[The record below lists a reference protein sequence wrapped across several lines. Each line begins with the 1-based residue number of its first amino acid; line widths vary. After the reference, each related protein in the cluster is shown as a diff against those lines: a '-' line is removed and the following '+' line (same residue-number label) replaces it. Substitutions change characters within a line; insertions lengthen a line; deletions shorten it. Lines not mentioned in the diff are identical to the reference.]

1 MKIGVISADPAH
13 ENRVALTPDAV
24 KKLRKLGFEVVI
36 QSGAGQAAYYT
47 DNSYQAAGASIA
59 ESSADVIA
67 AARIIT
73 TVNDLPT
80 SITKSLASSQ
90 IVIGMLDPYRNTQLD
105 IYAAQGVSAFAM
117 ELLPRTL
124 SRAQNMDVLSSQA
137 NLAGYKAVL
146 LAANEYARPFP
157 MFMTSAGT
165 VKPAK
170 VVILGVGVAGLQAI
184 ATAKRL
190 GAVVEASDLR
200 PDAKE
205 QVESLGG
212 KWLDV
217 PMSADEAQKAKA
229 TGGYA
234 WTPSAQYIKDQAAV
248 VDKALSAADI
258 VITTAQIPGRQA
270 PRLVHQ
276 ATLAKMKAGSVLIDM
291 AAATGGNVE
300 GSVANETITTA
311 NGVRIVGAGNIPSM
325 LAAQASDFYANNLVN
340 FITTLIAPQVTTEA
354 TDNNSGNSDNTAP
367 NKLALHL
374 NMEDEIQGA
383 LAITHEGQIRL
394 AKR

>member
-1 MKIGVISADPAH
+1 MKIGVISAESAS
-13 ENRVALTPDAV
+13 ESRVALTPDAV

-36 QSGAGQAAYYT
+36 QSGAGQASYYA
-47 DNSYQAAGASIA
+47 DELYQAAGADIANSSI
-59 ESSADVIA
+59 DVVTQSQ
-67 AARIIT
+67 IIT

-80 SITKSLASSQ
+80 STTASLTSGQ

-105 IYAAQGVSAFAM
+105 TYAAKGATAFAM

-146 LAANEYARPFP
+146 LAANEYSRPFP

-200 PDAKE
+200 PTARE

-217 PMSADEAQKAKA
+217 PMSAEEAETAKS

-234 WTPSAQYIKDQAAV
+234 WTPSEQYIKDQAAI
-248 VDKALSAADI
+248 VDKALSNADI

-276 ATLAKMKAGSVLIDM
+276 STITKMKAGSVLIDM
-291 AAATGGNVE
+291 AAGTGGNVE
-300 GSVANETITTA
+300 GSVPDETITTS
-311 NGVRIVGAGNIPSM
+311 NGVRIVGAANIPSQ
-325 LAAQASDFYANNLVN
+325 LAAQSSDLYANNLVN
-340 FITTLIAPQVTTEA
+340 FITTLIAPTA
-354 TDNNSGNSDNTAP
+354 TDDATANTM
-367 NKLALHL
+367 ALNL
-374 NMEDEIQGA
+374 DMEDEIQGA
-383 LAITHEGQIRL
+383 LAVTHDNQVRL

>member
-1 MKIGVISADPAH
+1 MKIGVISADITS
-13 ENRVALTPDAV
+13 ESRVAITPDAV

-36 QSGAGQAAYYT
+36 QSGAGQAAYYA
-47 DNSYQAAGASIA
+47 DELYQAAGADIA
-59 ESSADVIA
+59 SSRTEVITQSK
-67 AARIIT
+67 IIT
-73 TVNDLPT
+73 TVNDLPAEAT
-80 SITKSLASSQ
+80 ESLSSGQ

-105 IYAAQGVSAFAM
+105 TYAAKGATVFAM

-146 LAANEYARPFP
+146 LAANEYSRPFP

-200 PDAKE
+200 PTARE

-217 PMSADEAQKAKA
+217 PMSAEEAETAKS

-234 WTPSAQYIKDQAAV
+234 WTPSEQYVKDQAAV
-248 VDKALSAADI
+248 VDKALSNADI
-258 VITTAQIPGRQA
+258 VITTAQIPGRNA
-270 PRLVHQ
+270 PRLVHG

-291 AAATGGNVE
+291 AAGTGGNVE
-300 GSVANETITTA
+300 GSVSNETITTD
-311 NGVRIVGAGNIPSM
+311 NGVRIVGAANIPSM
-325 LAAQASDFYANNLVN
+325 LAAQSSDLYANNLVN
-340 FITTLIAPQVTTEA
+340 FITTLIAPA
-354 TDNNSGNSDNTAP
+354 GDDASAS
-367 NKLALHL
+367 LALNL
-374 NMEDEIQGA
+374 DMEDEIQGA
-383 LAITHEGQIRL
+383 LAVTHDSQVRL

>member
-1 MKIGVISADPAH
+1 MKIGVISADSAS
-13 ENRVALTPDAV
+13 ESRVALTPDAV
-24 KKLRKLGFEVVI
+24 KKLCKIGFEVVI
-36 QSGAGQAAYYT
+36 QSGAGKAAYYA
-47 DNSYQAAGASIA
+47 DELYQAAGASIA
-59 ESSADVIA
+59 NSSTEVMTQSQ
-67 AARIIT
+67 IIT
-73 TVNDLPT
+73 TVNDLPAT
-80 SITKSLASSQ
+80 AADSLSTGQ
-90 IVIGMLDPYRNTQLD
+90 IVVGMLDPYRNTQLD
-105 IYAAQGVSAFAM
+105 TYAAKGATVFAM

-146 LAANEYARPFP
+146 LAANEYSRPFP

-200 PDAKE
+200 PTARE

-217 PMSADEAQKAKA
+217 PMSAEEAETAKS

-234 WTPSAQYIKDQAAV
+234 WTPSEQYVKDQAAV
-248 VDKALSAADI
+248 VDKALSNADI

-270 PRLVHQ
+270 PRLVHH

-291 AAATGGNVE
+291 AAGTGGNVE
-300 GSVANETITTA
+300 GSVPDETITTA
-311 NGVRIVGAGNIPSM
+311 NGVRIVGAANIPSQ
-325 LAAQASDFYANNLVN
+325 LAAQSSDLYANNLVN
-340 FITTLIAPQVTTEA
+340 FITTLIA
-354 TDNNSGNSDNTAP
+354 TDDADT
-367 NKLALHL
+367 LTLHL
-374 NMEDEIQGA
+374 DMEDEIQGA
-383 LAITHEGQIRL
+383 LAVTHEGQVRL

>member
-1 MKIGVISADPAH
+1 MKIGVISADIAS
-13 ENRVALTPDAV
+13 ESRVALTPDAV

-36 QSGAGQAAYYT
+36 QSGAGQAAYYA
-47 DNSYQAAGASIA
+47 DALYQAAGADIA
-59 ESSADVIA
+59 SSSAEVIA
-67 AARIIT
+67 QSQIIT
-73 TVNDLPT
+73 TIHDLPAEVAEH
-80 SITKSLASSQ
+80 LSSGQ
-90 IVIGMLDPYRNTQLD
+90 IVVGMLDPYRNTQLD
-105 IYAAQGVSAFAM
+105 TYAAKGVTAFAM

-146 LAANEYARPFP
+146 LAANEYSRPFP

-200 PDAKE
+200 PAAKE

-217 PMSADEAQKAKA
+217 PMSDDEAQKAKA

-234 WTPSAQYIKDQAAV
+234 WTPSEQYIKDQAAV
-248 VDKALSAADI
+248 VDKALSNADI

-291 AAATGGNVE
+291 AAGTGGNVE
-300 GSVANETITTA
+300 GSAPNETVTTD
-311 NGVRIVGAGNIPSM
+311 NGVRIVGAANIPSQ
-325 LAAQASDFYANNLVN
+325 LAAQSSDLYANNLVN
-340 FITTLIAPQVTTEA
+340 FITTLIAPAA
-354 TDNNSGNSDNTAP
+354 TDDASA
-367 NKLALHL
+367 NKLALNL
-374 NMEDEIQGA
+374 DMEDEIQGA
-383 LAITHEGQIRL
+383 LAVTHDNQVRL
-394 AKR
+394 TKR

>member
-1 MKIGVISADPAH
+1 MKIGVISADIAQ
-13 ENRVALTPDAV
+13 ESRVALTPDAV
-24 KKLRKLGFEVVI
+24 KKLRRLGFEVVI
-36 QSGAGQAAYYT
+36 QSGAGRAAYYA
-47 DNSYQAAGASIA
+47 DELYQAAGADIA
-59 ESSADVIA
+59 NSSAEVVNQSQ
-67 AARIIT
+67 IIT
-73 TVNDLPT
+73 TVNDLPAT
-80 SITKSLASSQ
+80 NTDSLKSGQ

-105 IYAAQGVSAFAM
+105 TYAAKGVTAFAM

-146 LAANEYARPFP
+146 LAANEYSRPFP

-200 PDAKE
+200 PTARE

-217 PMSADEAQKAKA
+217 PMSAEEAETAKS

-234 WTPSAQYIKDQAAV
+234 WTPSEQYIKDQAAV
-248 VDKALSAADI
+248 VDKALSNADI

-291 AAATGGNVE
+291 AAGTGGNVE
-300 GSVANETITTA
+300 GSVPDETITTA
-311 NGVRIVGAGNIPSM
+311 NGVRIVGAANIPSM
-325 LAAQASDFYANNLVN
+325 LAAQSSDLYANNLVN
-340 FITTLIAPQVTTEA
+340 FITTLIASEETTET
-354 TDNNSGNSDNTAP
+354 TDNAAS
-367 NKLALHL
+367 NKLALNL
-374 NMEDEIQGA
+374 DMEDEIQGA
-383 LAITHEGQIRL
+383 LAVTHESQVRL

>member
-1 MKIGVISADPAH
+1 MKIGVIRADNTH
-13 ENRVALTPDAV
+13 ESRVAITPDAV
-24 KKLRKLGFEVVI
+24 KKLLKLGFETVV
-36 QSGAGQAAYYT
+36 QSGAGNAAYYS
-47 DNSYQAAGASIA
+47 DDLYRAAGASIA
-59 ESSADVIA
+59 ESSAQVITETH
-67 AARIIT
+67 IIT
-73 TVNDLPT
+73 TVDDLPASLTESLT
-80 SITKSLASSQ
+80 SGQ
-90 IVIGMLDPYRNTQLD
+90 IVIGMLDPYRNIQLND
-105 IYAAQGVSAFAM
+105 YANRGVTAFAM

-146 LAANEYARPFP
+146 LAANEFARPFP

-200 PDAKE
+200 PVAKE

-217 PMSADEAQKAKA
+217 PMSDDEAQKAKA

-234 WTPSAQYIKDQAAV
+234 WTPSEQYIKDQAAV

-300 GSVANETITTA
+300 GSVADETITTE
-311 NGVRIVGAGNIPSM
+311 NGVRIVGASNIPSM
-325 LAAQASDFYANNLVN
+325 LAAQSSDFYANNLVN
-340 FITTLIAPQVTTEA
+340 FITTLITPNSAKEDGNVSENRVT
-354 TDNNSGNSDNTAP
+354 
-367 NKLALHL
+367 L
-374 NMEDEIQGA
+374 NIDMEDEIQGA
-383 LAITHEGQIRL
+383 LAVTHDGQVRL
-394 AKR
+394 AQR

>member
-1 MKIGVISADPAH
+1 MKIGVISADSAS
-13 ENRVALTPDAV
+13 ESRVALTPDAV
-24 KKLRKLGFEVVI
+24 KKLRELGFEVVI
-36 QSGAGQAAYYT
+36 QSGAGQASYYA
-47 DNSYQAAGASIA
+47 DALYQAAGADIANSSI
-59 ESSADVIA
+59 DVVNQSQ
-67 AARIIT
+67 IIT

-80 SITKSLASSQ
+80 STTAALTAGQ
-90 IVIGMLDPYRNTQLD
+90 IIIGMLDPYRNTQLD
-105 IYAAQGVSAFAM
+105 TYAAKGATAFAM

-146 LAANEYARPFP
+146 LAANEYSRPFP

-200 PDAKE
+200 PTARE

-217 PMSADEAQKAKA
+217 PMSAEEAETAKS

-234 WTPSAQYIKDQAAV
+234 WTPSEQYIKDQAAI
-248 VDKALSAADI
+248 VDKALSNADI

-276 ATLAKMKAGSVLIDM
+276 STIAKMKAGSVLIDM
-291 AAATGGNVE
+291 AAGTGGNVE
-300 GSVANETITTA
+300 GSVPDETITTS
-311 NGVRIVGAGNIPSM
+311 NGVRIVGAANIPSQ
-325 LAAQASDFYANNLVN
+325 LAAQSSDLYANNLVN
-340 FITTLIAPQVTTEA
+340 FITTLIAPAA
-354 TDNNSGNSDNTAP
+354 TDDATANTM
-367 NKLALHL
+367 ALNL
-374 NMEDEIQGA
+374 DMEDEIQGA
-383 LAITHEGQIRL
+383 LAVTHDNQIRL

>member
-1 MKIGVISADPAH
+1 MKIGVISADSTT
-13 ENRVALTPDAV
+13 ESRVALTPDAV
-24 KKLRKLGFEVVI
+24 KKLRRHGFEVVV
-36 QSGAGQAAYYT
+36 QSGAGLAAYYT
-47 DNSYQAAGASIA
+47 DDSYQTAGADIA
-59 ESSADVIA
+59 SSSAEVVEQSQ
-67 AARIIT
+67 IIT
-73 TVNDLPT
+73 TISDLPAELT
-80 SITKSLASSQ
+80 ETLKPKQ
-90 IVIGMLDPYRNTQLD
+90 IVVGMLDPYRNTQLET
-105 IYAAQGVSAFAM
+105 YATKGATVFAM

-146 LAANEYARPFP
+146 LAANEYSRPFP

-200 PDAKE
+200 PSARE

-217 PMSADEAQKAKA
+217 PMSEEEAQKAKA

-234 WTPSAQYIKDQAAV
+234 WTPSEQYIKDQAAV
-248 VDKALSAADI
+248 VDKALSGADI
-258 VITTAQIPGRQA
+258 VITTAQIPGRDA
-270 PRLVHQ
+270 PRLVHKT
-276 ATLAKMKAGSVLIDM
+276 TLDKMKAGSVLIDM
-291 AAATGGNVE
+291 AAGTGGNVE
-300 GSVANETITTA
+300 GAVANETVTTD
-311 NGVRIVGAGNIPSM
+311 NGVRIVGAANIPSM
-325 LAAQASDFYANNLVN
+325 LAAQSSDLYANNLVN
-340 FITTLIAPQVTTEA
+340 FITTLIAEDDA
-354 TDNNSGNSDNTAP
+354 NTDAAP
-367 NKLALHL
+367 NQLALHL
-374 NMEDEIQGA
+374 DMEDEIQGA
-383 LAITHEGQIRL
+383 LAVTHEGQVRL

>member
-1 MKIGVISADPAH
+1 MKIGVISADIAS
-13 ENRVALTPDAV
+13 ESRVALTPDAV
-24 KKLRKLGFEVVI
+24 KKLRKFGFEVVI
-36 QSGAGQAAYYT
+36 QSGAGQASYYA
-47 DNSYQAAGASIA
+47 DQMYEAAGANIVNSNA
-59 ESSADVIA
+59 EVITQSQ
-67 AARIIT
+67 IIT
-73 TVNDLPT
+73 TVNDLPAEAT
-80 SITKSLASSQ
+80 EGLSSGQ

-105 IYAAQGVSAFAM
+105 TYAAKGATAFAM

-146 LAANEYARPFP
+146 LAANEYSRPFP

-200 PDAKE
+200 PAAKE

-217 PMSADEAQKAKA
+217 PMSEDEAQKAKA

-234 WTPSAQYIKDQAAV
+234 WTPSEQYIKDQAAV
-248 VDKALSAADI
+248 VDKALSNADI

-270 PRLVHQ
+270 PRLVHG

-300 GSVANETITTA
+300 GSVPNETITTA
-311 NGVRIVGAGNIPSM
+311 NGVRIVGAANIPAM
-325 LAAQASDFYANNLVN
+325 LAAQSSDLYANNLVN
-340 FITTLIAPQVTTEA
+340 FITTLIAPA
-354 TDNNSGNSDNTAP
+354 GDDASANDSSP
-367 NKLALHL
+367 NLSL
-374 NMEDEIQGA
+374 NLDMEDEIQGA
-383 LAITHEGQIRL
+383 LAVTHDSQVRL

>member
-1 MKIGVISADPAH
+1 MKIGVISADGAS
-13 ENRVALTPDAV
+13 ESRVALTPDAV
-24 KKLRKLGFEVVI
+24 KKLRKLGFDVVV
-36 QSGAGQAAYYT
+36 QSGAGEAAYYA
-47 DNSYQAAGASIA
+47 DELYQAAGADIA
-59 ESSADVIA
+59 MSSTEVVTQSQ
-67 AARIIT
+67 IIT
-73 TVNDLPT
+73 TVHDLPAAITDSLT
-80 SITKSLASSQ
+80 SGQ
-90 IVIGMLDPYRNTQLD
+90 VIVGMLDPYRNTQLD
-105 IYAAQGVSAFAM
+105 TYAAKGVTAFAM

-146 LAANEYARPFP
+146 LAANEYSRPFP

-200 PDAKE
+200 PAAKE

-217 PMSADEAQKAKA
+217 AMSADEAQKAKA

-234 WTPSAQYIKDQAAV
+234 WMPSEQYIQDQAAV
-248 VDKALSAADI
+248 VDKALTNADI

-270 PRLVHQ
+270 PRLVHG
-276 ATLAKMKAGSVLIDM
+276 ATIAKMKAGSVLIDM
-291 AAATGGNVE
+291 AAGTGGNVE
-300 GSVANETITTA
+300 GSLPDQTITTD
-311 NGVRIVGAGNIPSM
+311 NGVRIVGAANIPSM
-325 LAAQASDFYANNLVN
+325 LAAQSSDLYANNLVN
-340 FITTLIAPQVTTEA
+340 FITTLLAPSTDEA
-354 TDNNSGNSDNTAP
+354 SV
-367 NKLALHL
+367 NKLALNL
-374 NMEDEIQGA
+374 DMADEIQGA
-383 LAITHEGQIRL
+383 LAVTHESQLRL

>member
-1 MKIGVISADPAH
+1 MKIGVISADSAN
-13 ENRVALTPDAV
+13 ESRVALTPDAV
-24 KKLRKLGFEVVI
+24 KKLRKLGFEVII
-36 QSGAGQAAYYT
+36 QSGAGQAAYYA
-47 DNSYQAAGASIA
+47 DEWYQAAGADIANSSI
-59 ESSADVIA
+59 DVISQSQ
-67 AARIIT
+67 IIT
-73 TVNDLPT
+73 TVNDLPPAITDHLT
-80 SITKSLASSQ
+80 SGQ

-105 IYAAQGVSAFAM
+105 TYAAKGATAFAM

-146 LAANEYARPFP
+146 LAANEYSRPFP

-200 PDAKE
+200 PTARE

-217 PMSADEAQKAKA
+217 PMSVEEAETAKS

-234 WTPSAQYIKDQAAV
+234 WTPSEQYVKDQAAI
-248 VDKALSAADI
+248 VDKALSNADI

-276 ATLAKMKAGSVLIDM
+276 ATIAKMKAGSVLIDM
-291 AAATGGNVE
+291 AAGTGGNVE
-300 GSVANETITTA
+300 GSVPDETITTA
-311 NGVRIVGAGNIPSM
+311 NGVRIVGAANIPSM
-325 LAAQASDFYANNLVN
+325 LAAQSSDLYANNLVN
-340 FITTLIAPQVTTEA
+340 FITTLITPTT
-354 TDNNSGNSDNTAP
+354 TDDAAVKT
-367 NKLALHL
+367 LALSL
-374 NMEDEIQGA
+374 DMNDEIQGA
-383 LAITHEGQIRL
+383 LAVTHDNQVRL

>member
-1 MKIGVISADPAH
+1 MKIGVISADSAN
-13 ENRVALTPDAV
+13 ESRVALTPDAV
-24 KKLRKLGFEVVI
+24 KKLRKLGFEVVV
-36 QSGAGQAAYYT
+36 QSGAGQASYYA
-47 DNSYQAAGASIA
+47 DELYQDAGADIA
-59 ESSADVIA
+59 NSSTDVVSQSQ
-67 AARIIT
+67 IIT

-80 SITKSLASSQ
+80 AATDHLTSGQ
-90 IVIGMLDPYRNTQLD
+90 VVIGMLDPYRNTQLD
-105 IYAAQGVSAFAM
+105 TYAAKGATAFAM

-146 LAANEYARPFP
+146 LAANEYSRPFP

-200 PDAKE
+200 PTARE

-217 PMSADEAQKAKA
+217 PMSAEEAETAKS

-234 WTPSAQYIKDQAAV
+234 WTPSEQYVKDQAAV
-248 VDKALSAADI
+248 VDKALSNADI
-258 VITTAQIPGRQA
+258 VITTAQIPGRNA

-291 AAATGGNVE
+291 AAGTGGNVE
-300 GSVANETITTA
+300 GSVPDETIMTA
-311 NGVRIVGAGNIPSM
+311 NGVRIVGAANIPSM
-325 LAAQASDFYANNLVN
+325 LAAQSSDLYANNLVN
-340 FITTLIAPQVTTEA
+340 FITTLITPTTDDA
-354 TDNNSGNSDNTAP
+354 IANT
-367 NKLALHL
+367 LALNL
-374 NMEDEIQGA
+374 DMEDEIQCA
-383 LAITHEGQIRL
+383 LAVTHANQVRL

>member
-1 MKIGVISADPAH
+1 MKIGVISADSAS
-13 ENRVALTPDAV
+13 ESRVALTPDAV

-36 QSGAGQAAYYT
+36 QSGAGQASYYA
-47 DNSYQAAGASIA
+47 DELYQAAGADIANSSI
-59 ESSADVIA
+59 DVVTQSQ
-67 AARIIT
+67 IIT

-80 SITKSLASSQ
+80 STTASLTSGQ

-105 IYAAQGVSAFAM
+105 TYAAKGATAFAM

-146 LAANEYARPFP
+146 LAANEYSRPFP

-200 PDAKE
+200 PTARE

-217 PMSADEAQKAKA
+217 PMSAEEAETAKS

-234 WTPSAQYIKDQAAV
+234 WTPSEQYIKDQAAI
-248 VDKALSAADI
+248 VDKALSNADI

-276 ATLAKMKAGSVLIDM
+276 STIAKMKAGSVLIDM
-291 AAATGGNVE
+291 AAGTGGNVE
-300 GSVANETITTA
+300 GSVPDETITTP
-311 NGVRIVGAGNIPSM
+311 NGVRIVGAANIPSQ
-325 LAAQASDFYANNLVN
+325 LAAQSSDLYANNLVN
-340 FITTLIAPQVTTEA
+340 FITTLIAPAA
-354 TDNNSGNSDNTAP
+354 TDDATANT
-367 NKLALHL
+367 LALNL
-374 NMEDEIQGA
+374 DMEDEIQGA
-383 LAITHEGQIRL
+383 LAVTHDNQVRL

>member
-1 MKIGVISADPAH
+1 MKIGIISADVTN
-13 ENRVALTPDAV
+13 ESRVALTPDAV
-24 KKLRKLGFEVVI
+24 KKLRKLGFDVVV
-36 QSGAGQAAYYT
+36 QSGAGQAAYYA
-47 DNSYQAAGASIA
+47 DELYQIAGADIA
-59 ESSADVIA
+59 SSSTEVITQSQ
-67 AARIIT
+67 IIT
-73 TVNDLPT
+73 TVHDLPAVTTDQLT
-80 SITKSLASSQ
+80 SGQ

-105 IYAAQGVSAFAM
+105 TYAAKGATAFAM

-146 LAANEYARPFP
+146 LAANEYSRPFP

-200 PDAKE
+200 PAAKE

-217 PMSADEAQKAKA
+217 PMSEDEAQKAKA

-234 WTPSAQYIKDQAAV
+234 WTPSEQYIKDQAAV
-248 VDKALSAADI
+248 VDKALTNADI

-270 PRLVHQ
+270 PRLVHE
-276 ATLAKMKAGSVLIDM
+276 ATLTKMKAGSVLIDM
-291 AAATGGNVE
+291 AAGTGGNVE
-300 GSVANETITTA
+300 GSVPDETITTT
-311 NGVRIVGAGNIPSM
+311 NGVRIVGAANISSM
-325 LAAQASDFYANNLVN
+325 LAAQSSDLYANNLVN
-340 FITTLIAPQVTTEA
+340 FITTLIAPNATEDGSA
-354 TDNNSGNSDNTAP
+354 T
-367 NKLALHL
+367 KLALHL
-374 NMEDEIQGA
+374 DMKDEIQGA
-383 LAITHEGQIRL
+383 LAVTHEGRIRL
-394 AKR
+394 VKR

>member
-1 MKIGVISADPAH
+1 MRIGVISADSAS
-13 ENRVALTPDAV
+13 ESRVALTPDAV
-24 KKLRKLGFEVVI
+24 KKLRKLGFKVVI
-36 QSGAGQAAYYT
+36 QSGAGQAAYYA
-47 DNSYQAAGASIA
+47 DELYQAAGADIA
-59 ESSADVIA
+59 NSSTEVVSQSQ
-67 AARIIT
+67 IIT
-73 TVNDLPT
+73 TVNDLPAAVT
-80 SITKSLASSQ
+80 EYLTAGQ
-90 IVIGMLDPYRNTQLD
+90 VVIGMLDPYRNSQLD
-105 IYAAQGVSAFAM
+105 TYAAKGATAFAM

-146 LAANEYARPFP
+146 LAANEYSRPFP

-200 PDAKE
+200 PTARE

-217 PMSADEAQKAKA
+217 PMSTEEAETAKS

-234 WTPSAQYIKDQAAV
+234 WTPSEQYVKDQAAV
-248 VDKALSAADI
+248 VDKALSNADI
-258 VITTAQIPGRQA
+258 VITTAQIPGRNA
-270 PRLVHQ
+270 PRLVHG

-291 AAATGGNVE
+291 AAGTGGNIE
-300 GSVANETITTA
+300 GSVPDQTITTA
-311 NGVRIVGAGNIPSM
+311 NGVRIVGAANIPSQ
-325 LAAQASDFYANNLVN
+325 LAAQSSDLYANNLVN
-340 FITTLIAPQVTTEA
+340 FITTLIAPAA
-354 TDNNSGNSDNTAP
+354 TDDASVNT
-367 NKLALHL
+367 LALNL
-374 NMEDEIQGA
+374 DMNDEIQGA
-383 LAITHEGQIRL
+383 LAVTHDNQVRL

>member
-1 MKIGVISADPAH
+1 MKIGVISADIAS
-13 ENRVALTPDAV
+13 ESRVALTPDAV

-36 QSGAGQAAYYT
+36 QSGAGQAAYYA
-47 DNSYQAAGASIA
+47 DELYQAAGADIA
-59 ESSADVIA
+59 NSSTEVITQS
-67 AARIIT
+67 RIIT
-73 TVNDLPT
+73 TVNDLPSEAT
-80 SITKSLASSQ
+80 ANLSSGQ
-90 IVIGMLDPYRNTQLD
+90 VVVGMLDPYRNTQLD
-105 IYAAQGVSAFAM
+105 TYAAKGATAFAM

-146 LAANEYARPFP
+146 LAANEYSRPFP

-200 PDAKE
+200 PAAKE

-217 PMSADEAQKAKA
+217 PMSDDEAQKAKA

-234 WTPSAQYIKDQAAV
+234 WTPSEQYIKDQAAV
-248 VDKALSAADI
+248 VDKALSNADI
-258 VITTAQIPGRQA
+258 VITTAQIPGRNA
-270 PRLVHQ
+270 PRLVHA

-291 AAATGGNVE
+291 AAGTGGNVE
-300 GSVANETITTA
+300 GSVPNDTITTE
-311 NGVRIVGAGNIPSM
+311 NGVRIVGAANIPSM
-325 LAAQASDFYANNLVN
+325 LAAQSSDLYANNLVN
-340 FITTLIAPQVTTEA
+340 FITTLIAPAGDEA
-354 TDNNSGNSDNTAP
+354 AANDLS
-367 NKLALHL
+367 L
-374 NMEDEIQGA
+374 NLDMEDEIQGA
-383 LAITHEGQIRL
+383 LAVTHDSQVRL

>member
-1 MKIGVISADPAH
+1 MKIGVISAESAS
-13 ENRVALTPDAV
+13 ESRVALTPDAV

-36 QSGAGQAAYYT
+36 QSGAGQASYYA
-47 DNSYQAAGASIA
+47 DELYQAAGADIANSSI
-59 ESSADVIA
+59 DVVTQSQ
-67 AARIIT
+67 IIT

-80 SITKSLASSQ
+80 STTASLTSGQ

-105 IYAAQGVSAFAM
+105 TYAAKGATAFAM

-146 LAANEYARPFP
+146 LAANEYSRPFP

-200 PDAKE
+200 PTARE

-217 PMSADEAQKAKA
+217 PMSAEEAETAKS

-234 WTPSAQYIKDQAAV
+234 WTPSEQYIKDQAAI
-248 VDKALSAADI
+248 VDKALSNADI

-276 ATLAKMKAGSVLIDM
+276 STIAKMKAGSVLIDM
-291 AAATGGNVE
+291 AAGTGGNVE
-300 GSVANETITTA
+300 GSVADETITTS
-311 NGVRIVGAGNIPSM
+311 NGVRIVGAANIPSQ
-325 LAAQASDFYANNLVN
+325 LAAQSSDLYANNLVN
-340 FITTLIAPQVTTEA
+340 FITTLIAPAA
-354 TDNNSGNSDNTAP
+354 TDNAKANTM
-367 NKLALHL
+367 ALNL
-374 NMEDEIQGA
+374 DMEDEIQGA
-383 LAITHEGQIRL
+383 LAVTHDNQVRL

>member
-1 MKIGVISADPAH
+1 MKIGVISADSAS
-13 ENRVALTPDAV
+13 ESRVALTPDAV

-36 QSGAGQAAYYT
+36 QSGAGQAAYYA
-47 DNSYQAAGASIA
+47 DALYQAAGADIA
-59 ESSADVIA
+59 NSSAEVITQSQ
-67 AARIIT
+67 IIT
-73 TVNDLPT
+73 TVNDLPAAAIDQLT
-80 SITKSLASSQ
+80 SGQ

-105 IYAAQGVSAFAM
+105 SYAAKGATAFAM

-146 LAANEYARPFP
+146 LAANEYSRPFP

-200 PDAKE
+200 PTARE

-217 PMSADEAQKAKA
+217 PMSAEEAETAKS

-234 WTPSAQYIKDQAAV
+234 WTPSEQYVKDQAAV
-248 VDKALSAADI
+248 VDKALSNADI

-270 PRLVHQ
+270 PRLVHGS
-276 ATLAKMKAGSVLIDM
+276 TLAKMKAGSVLIDM
-291 AAATGGNVE
+291 AAGTGGNVE
-300 GSVANETITTA
+300 GSVPDETITTA
-311 NGVRIVGAGNIPSM
+311 NGVRIVGAANIPSQ
-325 LAAQASDFYANNLVN
+325 LAAQSSDLYANNIVN
-340 FITTLIAPQVTTEA
+340 FITTLIAPAA
-354 TDNNSGNSDNTAP
+354 TDDASAKT
-367 NKLALHL
+367 LALNL
-374 NMEDEIQGA
+374 DMNDEIQGA
-383 LAITHEGQIRL
+383 LAVTHDNQVRL
-394 AKR
+394 AKP

>member
-1 MKIGVISADPAH
+1 MKIGVISADIAS
-13 ENRVALTPDAV
+13 ESRVAITPDAV

-36 QSGAGQAAYYT
+36 QSGAGQAAYYA
-47 DNSYQAAGASIA
+47 DALYQAAGADIA
-59 ESSADVIA
+59 SGSAEVITQSQ
-67 AARIIT
+67 IIT
-73 TVNDLPT
+73 TVNDLST
-80 SITKSLASSQ
+80 AVTDSLSSNQ

-105 IYAAQGVSAFAM
+105 TYAAKGVTAFAM

-146 LAANEYARPFP
+146 LAANEYSRPIP

-200 PDAKE
+200 PAAKE

-217 PMSADEAQKAKA
+217 PMSEDEAQKAKA

-234 WTPSAQYIKDQAAV
+234 WTPSEQYIKDQAAV
-248 VDKALSAADI
+248 VDKALSNADI

-270 PRLVHQ
+270 PRLVHGT
-276 ATLAKMKAGSVLIDM
+276 TLAKMKAGSVLIDM
-291 AAATGGNVE
+291 AAGTGGNVE
-300 GSVANETITTA
+300 GSVPNETVTTD
-311 NGVRIVGAGNIPSM
+311 NGVRIVGAANIPSM
-325 LAAQASDFYANNLVN
+325 LAAQSSDLYANNLVN
-340 FITTLIAPQVTTEA
+340 FITTLIAPT
-354 TDNNSGNSDNTAP
+354 SDDAP
-367 NKLALHL
+367 ASDAALNLALNL
-374 NMEDEIQGA
+374 DMEDEIQGA
-383 LAITHEGQIRL
+383 LAVTHDSQVRL

>member
-1 MKIGVISADPAH
+1 MKIGVISAESAS
-13 ENRVALTPDAV
+13 ESRVALTPDAV

-36 QSGAGQAAYYT
+36 QSGAGQASYYA
-47 DNSYQAAGASIA
+47 DELYQAAGADIANSSI
-59 ESSADVIA
+59 DVVTQSQ
-67 AARIIT
+67 IIT

-80 SITKSLASSQ
+80 STTASLTSGQ

-105 IYAAQGVSAFAM
+105 TYAAKGATAFAM

-146 LAANEYARPFP
+146 LAANEYSRPFP

-200 PDAKE
+200 PTARE

-212 KWLDV
+212 KWLNV
-217 PMSADEAQKAKA
+217 PMSAEEAETAKS

-234 WTPSAQYIKDQAAV
+234 WTPSEQYIKDQAAI
-248 VDKALSAADI
+248 VDKALSNADI

-276 ATLAKMKAGSVLIDM
+276 STIAKMKAGSVLIDM
-291 AAATGGNVE
+291 AAGTGGNVE
-300 GSVANETITTA
+300 GSVPDETITTS
-311 NGVRIVGAGNIPSM
+311 NGVRIVGAANIPSQ
-325 LAAQASDFYANNLVN
+325 LAAQSSDLYANNLVN
-340 FITTLIAPQVTTEA
+340 FITTLIAPAA
-354 TDNNSGNSDNTAP
+354 TDDATANTM
-367 NKLALHL
+367 ALNL
-374 NMEDEIQGA
+374 DMEDEIQGA
-383 LAITHEGQIRL
+383 LAVTHENQVRL

>member
-1 MKIGVISADPAH
+1 MKIGVISADSTT
-13 ENRVALTPDAV
+13 ESRVALTPDAV
-24 KKLRKLGFEVVI
+24 KKLRKLGFEVVV
-36 QSGAGQAAYYT
+36 QSGAGLAAYYT
-47 DNSYQAAGASIA
+47 DDSYQTAGADIA
-59 ESSADVIA
+59 SSSAEVVEQSQ
-67 AARIIT
+67 IIT
-73 TVNDLPT
+73 TISDLPAELT
-80 SITKSLASSQ
+80 ETLKPKQ
-90 IVIGMLDPYRNTQLD
+90 IVVGMLDPYRNTQLET
-105 IYAAQGVSAFAM
+105 YATKGATVFAM

-146 LAANEYARPFP
+146 LAANEYSRPFP

-200 PDAKE
+200 PSARE

-217 PMSADEAQKAKA
+217 PMSEEEAQKAKA

-234 WTPSAQYIKDQAAV
+234 WTPSEQYMKDQAAV
-248 VDKALSAADI
+248 VDKALSGADI
-258 VITTAQIPGRQA
+258 VITTAQIPGRDA
-270 PRLVHQ
+270 PRLVHKT
-276 ATLAKMKAGSVLIDM
+276 TLDKMKAGSVLIDM
-291 AAATGGNVE
+291 AAGTGGNVE
-300 GSVANETITTA
+300 GAVANETVTTD
-311 NGVRIVGAGNIPSM
+311 NGVRIVGAANIPSM
-325 LAAQASDFYANNLVN
+325 LAAQSSDLYANNLVN
-340 FITTLIAPQVTTEA
+340 FITTLIAEDDA
-354 TDNNSGNSDNTAP
+354 NTDAAP
-367 NKLALHL
+367 NQLALHL
-374 NMEDEIQGA
+374 DMEDEIQGA
-383 LAITHEGQIRL
+383 LAVTHEGQVRL

>member
-1 MKIGVISADPAH
+1 MKIGVISADTAS
-13 ENRVALTPDAV
+13 ESRVALTPDAV

-36 QSGAGQAAYYT
+36 QSGAGQAAYYA
-47 DNSYQAAGASIA
+47 DELYQAAGADIA
-59 ESSADVIA
+59 NSSTEVITQS
-67 AARIIT
+67 RIIT
-73 TVNDLPT
+73 TVNDLPSET
-80 SITKSLASSQ
+80 TANLSSGQ
-90 IVIGMLDPYRNTQLD
+90 VVIGMLDPYRNTQID
-105 IYAAQGVSAFAM
+105 TYAAKGATAFAM

-146 LAANEYARPFP
+146 LAANEYSRPFP

-200 PDAKE
+200 PAAKE

-217 PMSADEAQKAKA
+217 PMSDDEAQKAKA

-234 WTPSAQYIKDQAAV
+234 WTPSEQYIKDQAAV
-248 VDKALSAADI
+248 VDKALSNADI
-258 VITTAQIPGRQA
+258 VITTAQIPGRNA
-270 PRLVHQ
+270 PRLVHA

-291 AAATGGNVE
+291 AAGTGGNVE
-300 GSVANETITTA
+300 GSVPNDTITTE
-311 NGVRIVGAGNIPSM
+311 NGVRIVGAANIPSM
-325 LAAQASDFYANNLVN
+325 LAAQSSDLYANNLVN
-340 FITTLIAPQVTTEA
+340 FITTLIAPA
-354 TDNNSGNSDNTAP
+354 GDDAAANDLS
-367 NKLALHL
+367 L
-374 NMEDEIQGA
+374 NLDMEDEIQGA
-383 LAITHEGQIRL
+383 LAVTYDGQVRL

>member
-1 MKIGVISADPAH
+1 MKIGVISADVAS
-13 ENRVALTPDAV
+13 ESRVALTPDAV
-24 KKLRKLGFEVVI
+24 KKLRKLGFDVVI
-36 QSGAGQAAYYT
+36 QSGAGQAAYYA
-47 DNSYQAAGASIA
+47 DELYQTAGADIAHTSI
-59 ESSADVIA
+59 EVITQSQ
-67 AARIIT
+67 IIT
-73 TVNDLPT
+73 TVHDLPAEATGHLT
-80 SITKSLASSQ
+80 SGQ
-90 IVIGMLDPYRNTQLD
+90 IIIGMLDPYRNTQLD
-105 IYAAQGVSAFAM
+105 TYAVKGVTVFAM

-146 LAANEYARPFP
+146 LAANEYSRPFP

-200 PDAKE
+200 PAAKE

-217 PMSADEAQKAKA
+217 PMSEDEAQKATA

-234 WTPSAQYIKDQAAV
+234 WTPSEQYIKDQAAV
-248 VDKALSAADI
+248 VDKALTNADI

-270 PRLVHQ
+270 PRLVHE
-276 ATLAKMKAGSVLIDM
+276 ATLAKMKSGSVLIDM

-300 GSVANETITTA
+300 GSVPDETITTA
-311 NGVRIVGAGNIPSM
+311 GGVRIVGAANIPSM
-325 LAAQASDFYANNLVN
+325 LAAQSSDLYANNLVN
-340 FITTLIAPQVTTEA
+340 FITTLIASAATEA
-354 TDNNSGNSDNTAP
+354 TSTD
-367 NKLALHL
+367 KLALNL
-374 NMEDEIQGA
+374 DMEDEIQGA
-383 LAITHEGQIRL
+383 LAVTHEGQVRL
-394 AKR
+394 NKR

>member
-1 MKIGVISADPAH
+1 MKIGVISADSTT
-13 ENRVALTPDAV
+13 ESRVALTPDAV
-24 KKLRKLGFEVVI
+24 KKLRRHGFEVIV
-36 QSGAGQAAYYT
+36 QSGAGLAAYYT
-47 DNSYQAAGASIA
+47 DDSYQTAGADIA
-59 ESSADVIA
+59 SSSAEVVEQSQ
-67 AARIIT
+67 IIT
-73 TVNDLPT
+73 TISDLPAELT
-80 SITKSLASSQ
+80 ETLKPKQ
-90 IVIGMLDPYRNTQLD
+90 IVVGMLDPYRNTQLET
-105 IYAAQGVSAFAM
+105 YATKGATVFAM

-146 LAANEYARPFP
+146 LAANEYSRPFP

-200 PDAKE
+200 PSARE

-217 PMSADEAQKAKA
+217 PMSEEEAQKAKA

-234 WTPSAQYIKDQAAV
+234 WTPSEQYMKDQAAV
-248 VDKALSAADI
+248 VDKALSGADI
-258 VITTAQIPGRQA
+258 VITTAQIPGRDA
-270 PRLVHQ
+270 PRLVHKT
-276 ATLAKMKAGSVLIDM
+276 TLNKMKAGSVLIDM
-291 AAATGGNVE
+291 AAGTGGNVE
-300 GSVANETITTA
+300 GAVAEQTITTD
-311 NGVRIVGAGNIPSM
+311 NGVRIVGAANIPSM
-325 LAAQASDFYANNLVN
+325 LAAQSSDLYANNLVN
-340 FITTLIAPQVTTEA
+340 FITTLIAEDDA
-354 TDNNSGNSDNTAP
+354 NTDAAP
-367 NKLALHL
+367 NQLALHL
-374 NMEDEIQGA
+374 DMEDEIQGA
-383 LAITHEGQIRL
+383 LAVTHEGQVRL

>member
-1 MKIGVISADPAH
+1 MKIGVISADVAQ

-24 KKLRKLGFEVVI
+24 KKLLKLGFEVIV
-36 QSGAGQAAYYT
+36 QSGAGHAAYYN
-47 DNSYQAAGASIA
+47 DDLYQAAGASIA
-59 ESSADVIA
+59 DSA
-67 AARIIT
+67 AAVITEAHIIT
-73 TVNDLPT
+73 TVNDLPIAV
-80 SITKSLASSQ
+80 SAGLMPNQ
-90 IVIGMLDPYRNTQLD
+90 IVVGMLDPYRNTQLD
-105 IYAAQGVSAFAM
+105 SYAAQGVTAFAM

-146 LAANEYARPFP
+146 LAANEYSRPFP

-200 PDAKE
+200 PAAKE
-205 QVESLGG
+205 QVESFGG

-217 PMSADEAQKAKA
+217 PMSEDEAQKSTS

-234 WTPSAQYIKDQAAV
+234 WTPSEQYIKDQAAV
-248 VDKALSAADI
+248 VDKALSVADI

-276 ATLAKMKAGSVLIDM
+276 STIDKMKAGSVLIDM

-300 GSVANETITTA
+300 GSIADETITTA
-311 NGVRIVGAGNIPSM
+311 DGVRIVGAANIPSQ
-325 LAAQASDFYANNLVN
+325 LAAQSSDLYANNLVN
-340 FITTLIAPQVTTEA
+340 FITTLIAADA
-354 TDNNSGNSDNTAP
+354 TDTTNKDSDSSTHT
-367 NKLALHL
+367 LTL
-374 NMEDEIQGA
+374 NLDMEDEIQGA
-383 LAITHEGQIRL
+383 LAVTHNGQVRL
-394 AKR
+394 VKR

>member
-1 MKIGVISADPAH
+1 MKIGVISADITS
-13 ENRVALTPDAV
+13 ESRVAITPDAV

-36 QSGAGQAAYYT
+36 QSGAGQAAYYA
-47 DNSYQAAGASIA
+47 DALYQAAGADIA
-59 ESSADVIA
+59 SSRTEVISQSK
-67 AARIIT
+67 IIT
-73 TVNDLPT
+73 TVNDLPAEAT
-80 SITKSLASSQ
+80 QSLSSGQ

-105 IYAAQGVSAFAM
+105 NYAAKGATVFAM

-146 LAANEYARPFP
+146 LAANEYSRPFP

-200 PDAKE
+200 PTARE

-217 PMSADEAQKAKA
+217 PMSAEEAETAKS

-234 WTPSAQYIKDQAAV
+234 WTPSEQYVKDQAAV
-248 VDKALSAADI
+248 VDKALSNADI
-258 VITTAQIPGRQA
+258 VITTAQIPGRNA
-270 PRLVHQ
+270 PRLVHG

-291 AAATGGNVE
+291 AAGTGGNVE
-300 GSVANETITTA
+300 GSVPNETITTD
-311 NGVRIVGAGNIPSM
+311 NGVRIVGAANIPSQ
-325 LAAQASDFYANNLVN
+325 LAAQSSDLYANNLVN
-340 FITTLIAPQVTTEA
+340 FITTLIAPA
-354 TDNNSGNSDNTAP
+354 GDDASASDSSAN
-367 NKLALHL
+367 LALNL
-374 NMEDEIQGA
+374 DMEDEIQGA
-383 LAITHEGQIRL
+383 LAVTHDSQVRL

>member
-1 MKIGVISADPAH
+1 MKIGVISADSTT
-13 ENRVALTPDAV
+13 ESRVALTPDAV
-24 KKLRKLGFEVVI
+24 KKLRKLGFEVVV
-36 QSGAGQAAYYT
+36 QSGAGLAAYYT
-47 DNSYQAAGASIA
+47 DDSYQTAGADIA
-59 ESSADVIA
+59 SSSAEVVEQSQ
-67 AARIIT
+67 IIT
-73 TVNDLPT
+73 TISDLPAELT
-80 SITKSLASSQ
+80 ETLKPKQ
-90 IVIGMLDPYRNTQLD
+90 IVVGMLDPYRNTQLET
-105 IYAAQGVSAFAM
+105 YATKGATVFAM

-146 LAANEYARPFP
+146 LAANEYSRPFP

-200 PDAKE
+200 PSARE

-217 PMSADEAQKAKA
+217 PMSEEEVQKAKA

-234 WTPSAQYIKDQAAV
+234 WTPSEQYMKDQAAV
-248 VDKALSAADI
+248 VDKALSGADI
-258 VITTAQIPGRQA
+258 VITTAQIPGRDA
-270 PRLVHQ
+270 PRLVHKT
-276 ATLAKMKAGSVLIDM
+276 TLDKMKAGSVLIDM
-291 AAATGGNVE
+291 AAGTGGNVE
-300 GSVANETITTA
+300 GAVANETVTTD
-311 NGVRIVGAGNIPSM
+311 NGVRIVGAANIPSM
-325 LAAQASDFYANNLVN
+325 LAAQSSDLYANNLVN
-340 FITTLIAPQVTTEA
+340 FITTLIAEDDA
-354 TDNNSGNSDNTAP
+354 NTDAAP
-367 NKLALHL
+367 NQLALHL
-374 NMEDEIQGA
+374 DMEDEIQGA
-383 LAITHEGQIRL
+383 LAVTHEGQVRL

>member
-1 MKIGVISADPAH
+1 MKIGVISADSTS
-13 ENRVALTPDAV
+13 ESRVALTPDAV

-36 QSGAGQAAYYT
+36 ESGAGQAAYYA
-47 DNSYQAAGASIA
+47 DELYQAAGADIA
-59 ESSADVIA
+59 NSSAEVVTQSQ
-67 AARIIT
+67 IIT
-73 TVNDLPT
+73 TVNDLPVAATEYLT
-80 SITKSLASSQ
+80 SGQ

-105 IYAAQGVSAFAM
+105 TYAAKGATAFAM

-146 LAANEYARPFP
+146 LAANEYSRPFP

-200 PDAKE
+200 PTARE

-217 PMSADEAQKAKA
+217 PMSAEEAETAKS

-234 WTPSAQYIKDQAAV
+234 WTPSEQYVKDQAAV
-248 VDKALSAADI
+248 VDKAVSAADI
-258 VITTAQIPGRQA
+258 VITTAQIPGRNA
-270 PRLVHQ
+270 PRLIHQ
-276 ATLAKMKAGSVLIDM
+276 ATIAKMKAGSVLIDM
-291 AAATGGNVE
+291 AAGTGGNVE
-300 GSVANETITTA
+300 GSVPDETIITA
-311 NGVRIVGAGNIPSM
+311 NGVRIVGAANIPSQ
-325 LAAQASDFYANNLVN
+325 LAAQSSDLYANNLVN
-340 FITTLIAPQVTTEA
+340 FITTLIAPAA
-354 TDNNSGNSDNTAP
+354 TDDTSANT
-367 NKLALHL
+367 LALNL
-374 NMEDEIQGA
+374 DMNDEIQGA
-383 LAITHEGQIRL
+383 LAVTHDNQVRL

>member
-1 MKIGVISADPAH
+1 MKIGVISADIAS
-13 ENRVALTPDAV
+13 ESRVALTPDAV

-36 QSGAGQAAYYT
+36 QSGAGQAAYYA
-47 DNSYQAAGASIA
+47 DELYQAAGADIA
-59 ESSADVIA
+59 NSSAEVITQS
-67 AARIIT
+67 RIIT
-73 TVNDLPT
+73 TVNDLAAEAVDDLSPG
-80 SITKSLASSQ
+80 Q

-105 IYAAQGVSAFAM
+105 TYAAKGTTAFAM

-146 LAANEYARPFP
+146 LAANEYSRPFP

-200 PDAKE
+200 PTARE

-217 PMSADEAQKAKA
+217 PMSAEEAETAKS

-234 WTPSAQYIKDQAAV
+234 WTPSEQYVKDQAAV
-248 VDKALSAADI
+248 VDKALSNADI
-258 VITTAQIPGRQA
+258 VITTAQIPGRNA

-276 ATLAKMKAGSVLIDM
+276 ATLANMKAGSVLIDM
-291 AAATGGNVE
+291 AAGTGGNVE
-300 GSVANETITTA
+300 GSVPNETITTD
-311 NGVRIVGAGNIPSM
+311 NGVRIVGAANIPSM
-325 LAAQASDFYANNLVN
+325 LAAQSSDLYANNLVN
-340 FITTLIAPQVTTEA
+340 FITTLIAPA
-354 TDNNSGNSDNTAP
+354 SDDASVSDASAN
-367 NKLALHL
+367 LALKL
-374 NMEDEIQGA
+374 DMEDEIQGA
-383 LAITHEGQIRL
+383 LAVTHDSQVRL

>member
-1 MKIGVISADPAH
+1 MKIGVISADIAS
-13 ENRVALTPDAV
+13 ESRVALTPDAV

-36 QSGAGQAAYYT
+36 QSGAGQAAYYA
-47 DNSYQAAGASIA
+47 DDMYQAAGADIA
-59 ESSADVIA
+59 NSSTEVITQSQ
-67 AARIIT
+67 IIT

-80 SITKSLASSQ
+80 EATQSLSSGQ

-105 IYAAQGVSAFAM
+105 TYAAKGATVFAM

-146 LAANEYARPFP
+146 LAANEYSRPFP

-200 PDAKE
+200 PTARE

-217 PMSADEAQKAKA
+217 PMSAEEAETAKS

-234 WTPSAQYIKDQAAV
+234 WTPSEQYVKDQAAV
-248 VDKALSAADI
+248 VDKALSNADI
-258 VITTAQIPGRQA
+258 VITTAQIPGRNA
-270 PRLVHQ
+270 PRLVHG

-291 AAATGGNVE
+291 AAGTGGNVE
-300 GSVANETITTA
+300 GSVPNETITTD
-311 NGVRIVGAGNIPSM
+311 NGVRIVGAANIPSM
-325 LAAQASDFYANNLVN
+325 LAAQSSDLYANNLVN
-340 FITTLIAPQVTTEA
+340 FITTLIAPA
-354 TDNNSGNSDNTAP
+354 GDDASAS
-367 NKLALHL
+367 LALNL
-374 NMEDEIQGA
+374 DMEDEIQGA
-383 LAITHEGQIRL
+383 LAVTHDSQVRL

>member
-1 MKIGVISADPAH
+1 MKIGIISADIAS
-13 ENRVALTPDAV
+13 ESRVAITPDAV
-24 KKLRKLGFEVVI
+24 KKLRNLGFEVVI
-36 QSGAGQAAYYT
+36 QSGAGKAAYYA
-47 DNSYQAAGASIA
+47 DELYQAAGADIA
-59 ESSADVIA
+59 SSSAEVIA
-67 AARIIT
+67 QSRIIT
-73 TVNDLPT
+73 TVNDLPAAAIEGLT
-80 SITKSLASSQ
+80 SGQ

-105 IYAAQGVSAFAM
+105 TYGTKGVTAFAM

-146 LAANEYARPFP
+146 LAANAYSRPFP

-200 PDAKE
+200 PTARE

-217 PMSADEAQKAKA
+217 PMSAEEAETAKS

-234 WTPSAQYIKDQAAV
+234 WTPSEQYVKDQAAV
-248 VDKALSAADI
+248 VDKALSNADI
-258 VITTAQIPGRQA
+258 VITTAQIPGRNA
-270 PRLVHQ
+270 PRLVHG

-291 AAATGGNVE
+291 AAGTGGNVE
-300 GSVANETITTA
+300 GSVPDETITTA
-311 NGVRIVGAGNIPSM
+311 NGVRIVGAANIPSM
-325 LAAQASDFYANNLVN
+325 LAAQSSDLYANNLVN
-340 FITTLIAPQVTTEA
+340 FITTLIAPA
-354 TDNNSGNSDNTAP
+354 SDDASASDPSAN
-367 NKLALHL
+367 LALEL
-374 NMEDEIQGA
+374 DMEDEIQGA
-383 LAITHEGQIRL
+383 LAVTHDSQVRL